1 MSMTID
7 RPHVVQNELT
17 QGIAATPAR
26 PMFLRQATDWLGA
39 IGLLGVGYVH
49 MLDVRGKLSEVPY
62 LGVGYVLL
70 IVTSVI
76 AAGMIVRGNTKGWL
90 LGGGAAAATFLGYCL
105 SRTTGLPASTDDIG
119 NWSETL
125 GVWSLFLEG
134 FVVVLAVGRF
144 QAIVHSRS
152 MRRDAPVEA

>member
-7 RPHVVQNELT
+7 RSRDVRSEHSPVGTAIPERA
-17 QGIAATPAR
+17 GI
-26 PMFLRQATDWLGA
+26 LRQTIDWVGA
-39 IGLLGVGYVH
+39 VALLGVGYVH

-62 LGVGYVLL
+62 LGVGYILL
-70 IVTSVI
+70 IVTTVI
-76 AAGMIVRGNTKGWL
+76 AAGMIVRGNPKGWL

-134 FVVVLAVGRF
+134 FVVLLAVGRL
-144 QAIVHSRS
+144 QTIARSRS
-152 MRRDAPVEA
+152 VRPSALVEA